1 MARFSLTLILFLFQ
15 LVIFAGKDGYQIKF
29 KIHGLKDTT
38 CLVANYYGSGTYVT
52 DTLEVN
58 GKGEAIFSAPSDQP
72 RGVYILV
79 ISDKIYFDFVLNNDL
94 KFTMETD
101 MKDPVGAMKITGS
114 LDNEE
119 FYDYMR
125 YNQEKFKH
133 IQELQQ
139 QLKEVEKNED
149 SVVVLNKKIVEL
161 NDEIIEYKLKIARE
175 RPFSFLA
182 MLINAMKEP
191 VIKEIPT
198 LPNGRKD
205 STYAYR
211 FYKDHFW
218 DDMVIAD
225 NRLIRTPVF
234 HNKLKKYVDQVVAQN
249 PDSIFKEAGILIEK
263 ARSDP
268 EMFKYLVWFFTY
280 HYENSEIMGFD
291 KVFVDIVDRYYV
303 TGEAT
308 WVSGKV
314 LENILKK
321 TNRIRPLLL
330 GSQAPNMIMM
340 DTTEQ
345 LVSLYNIK
353 AFITILLFWD
363 PDCGHCEK
371 EIPHLKELYDKDH
384 EKYELEIFAVCSDTS
399 MAKMKQHMIKKKM
412 TWVNVNGPRTL
423 TGDYHEL
430 YDIQTTPVIYILDWE
445 KRILAKRLQSDQV
458 EKFIDNYVK
467 NRLDRLD
474 KLDRLDLGN

>member
-1 MARFSLTLILFLFQ
+1 MTKFSLTLTLL
-15 LVIFAGKDGYQIKF
+15 LLPLAIFAGNDGYQVKF

-38 CLVANYYGSGTYVT
+38 CLVANYYGNGTYVT
-52 DTLEVN
+52 DTLVVD
-58 GKGEAIFSAPSDQP
+58 GKGQALFTAPTEQP

-79 ISDKIYFDFVLNNDL
+79 ISDKVYFDFVLNNDL

-101 MKDPVGAMKITGS
+101 MGDPVGQMKISGS

-119 FYDYMR
+119 FYAYMR

-139 QLKEVEKNED
+139 QLKAIGENDDSTMVINEQ
-149 SVVVLNKKIVEL
+149 IVEL
-161 NDEIIEYKLKIARE
+161 NNEIIEYKLNIARE
-175 RPFSFLA
+175 RPLSFLA

-191 VIKEIPT
+191 VITEIPT
-198 LPNGRKD
+198 LSNGRKD

-211 FYKDHFW
+211 YYKEHYW
-218 DDMVIAD
+218 DDMNLAD
-225 NRLIRTPVF
+225 SRLIRTPVF
-234 HNKLKKYVDQVVAQN
+234 HTKLKKYFDQVVVQH
-249 PDSIFKEAGILIEK
+249 PDSIVKEAVILIEK
-263 ARSDP
+263 ARPDP
-268 EMFKYLVWFFTY
+268 EMFKYIVWFITY

-303 TGEAT
+303 TGDAT
-308 WVSGKV
+308 WISGAV

-321 TNRIRPLLL
+321 ANRIRPLLL
-330 GSQAPNMIMM
+330 GSLAPNMIMM
-340 DTTEQ
+340 DTSEQ
-345 LVSLYNIK
+345 LVSLYNIR

-371 EIPHLKELYDKDH
+371 EIPHLKELYDKDK
-384 EKYELEIFAVCSDTS
+384 ENYELEIFAVCSDTS
-399 MAKMKQHMIKKKM
+399 MAKMKQHVVKKKM

-423 TGDYHEL
+423 TGNYHEL
-430 YDIQTTPVIYILDWE
+430 YDIQTTPVIYILDRD
-445 KRILAKRLQSDQV
+445 KHILAKRLQSDQV

-467 NRLDRLD
+467 RELG
-474 KLDRLDLGN
+474 DLLKEE